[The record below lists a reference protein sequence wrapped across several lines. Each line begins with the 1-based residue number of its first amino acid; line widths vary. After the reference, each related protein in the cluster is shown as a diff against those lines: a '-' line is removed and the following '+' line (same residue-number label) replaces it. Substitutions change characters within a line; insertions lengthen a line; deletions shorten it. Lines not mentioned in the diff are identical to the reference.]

1 MWDTL
6 GFLRNRCFE
15 LLGLCRVCH
24 IYTHLLRLENIRHK
38 YIGLMQKYTA
48 VQRLT
53 FNLLHGAS
61 EPLPSAEYPKP
72 DAVDDDSPDSNDGVV
87 ERQ

>member
-1 MWDTL
+1 
-6 GFLRNRCFE
+6 
-15 LLGLCRVCH
+15 
-24 IYTHLLRLENIRHK
+24 
-38 YIGLMQKYTA
+38 MQKYTA

-61 EPLPSAEYPKP
+61 EPLPSAEYPEP